1 MDIKT
6 LAKKLDISWVK
17 VALYAVFSPARLYE
31 LALDKVN
38 TAANML
44 LEANAEAVQVV
55 RERLAV
61 LSGYLAKG
69 YRYLPESWAPYCI
82 ACNDA
87 AKAVY
92 AATGDNKITA
102 EERADI
108 IDRFRVAYSAFKAD

>member
-44 LEANAEAVQVV
+44 LGANVQAV